1 MDIRMR
7 DPERIQRILR
17 RLEAVW
23 ELNPD
28 LRLGQLLLNVVNP
41 DDFNSLWNLEDDVL
55 EELIQEWIK

>member
-1 MDIRMR
+1 MR